1 MAHPRAQSLRRGGPL
16 PRLWID
22 SSPTSHRRSLCS
34 PSSPFSSTHVSA
46 ATTLSD
52 TPFSPDAFN
61 VLCLYD
67 YEAAD
72 ADQLSFRKNE
82 ILEIIKREESGW
94 WAAMRPG
101 GYEVGWIPSAYVEA
115 ISERVANRPCGTQNS
130 RTSIDELTRAHHP
143 SLSTKHSG
151 PYIATP
157 AGESHGHHWMP
168 LLDEDQAPL
177 FRLFSQPSQSDTKD
191 ITSSVFGPLVPP
203 HDGVDEF
210 ILGPET
216 EPPSMRGMMARLRL
230 PATEMPPPLPAKDSS
245 SIQKHTSS
253 PSTAPI
259 VSDHSRS
266 YSEPGSPA
274 ISRHLRRRPVLIDDR
289 GSLSRLSTLFETNN
303 IEELDSLIG
312 SPVIAGSFDAFS
324 RKGGASTKWTDGCEA
339 APRDHE
345 VPVLQP
351 TPLLLSTRS
360 SYGEHELQTQPGGSV
375 AAGSLRALL
384 DKLTSDSHE
393 SAQEK
398 FQRIFLMTFRT
409 FASADEVSYYLIK
422 RYHIGYPIADKHVQ
436 EKKAHTTQ
444 ERVLAIIK
452 MWYEE
457 YGMLQD
463 DSHISSHLMDFTSS
477 VMAPSP
483 LAATAHTI
491 SESLL
496 RLTLPK
502 PAIPTSAPTKRKDS
516 KTSKINLFHLDPTHV
531 AEQLCLYE
539 HSLYRQIRP
548 QECLNRVKTTAGD
561 SGITNITAF
570 CSTRHRLVTW
580 VKTSIL
586 STEEVRERAATIDF
600 WIRVAEVR
608 KFYIHPLEGLN
619 SYVYC
624 VVEMQ
629 GTQQFFH
636 HERAGRRSLQSCHL
650 AAKSDLDI
658 RLAQYDLRPI
668 D

>member
-1 MAHPRAQSLRRGGPL
+1 
-16 PRLWID
+16 
-22 SSPTSHRRSLCS
+22 
-34 PSSPFSSTHVSA
+34 
-46 ATTLSD
+46 
-52 TPFSPDAFN
+52 
-61 VLCLYD
+61 
-67 YEAAD
+67 
-72 ADQLSFRKNE
+72 
-82 ILEIIKREESGW
+82 
-94 WAAMRPG
+94 
-101 GYEVGWIPSAYVEA
+101 
-115 ISERVANRPCGTQNS
+115 
-130 RTSIDELTRAHHP
+130 
-143 SLSTKHSG
+143 
-151 PYIATP
+151 
-157 AGESHGHHWMP
+157 
-168 LLDEDQAPL
+168 
-177 FRLFSQPSQSDTKD
+177 
-191 ITSSVFGPLVPP
+191 
-203 HDGVDEF
+203 
-210 ILGPET
+210 
-216 EPPSMRGMMARLRL
+216 MARLRL

-384 DKLTSDSHE
+384 DKLTSDSHGKSTFELVNHITKEFSCLIE

-496 RLTLPK
+496 RLVK
-502 PAIPTSAPTKRKDS
+502 PLVISTS
-516 KTSKINLFHLDPTHV
+516 
-531 AEQLCLYE
+531 
-539 HSLYRQIRP
+539 
-548 QECLNRVKTTAGD
+548 
-561 SGITNITAF
+561 
-570 CSTRHRLVTW
+570 TW
-580 VKTSIL
+580 
-586 STEEVRERAATIDF
+586 A
-600 WIRVAEVR
+600 
-608 KFYIHPLEGLN
+608 Y
-619 SYVYC
+619 
-624 VVEMQ
+624 
-629 GTQQFFH
+629 
-636 HERAGRRSLQSCHL
+636 
-650 AAKSDLDI
+650 
-658 RLAQYDLRPI
+658 
-668 D
+668 